1 MAKKPVKP
9 TSGSGATPRRPRAPE
24 PAPAETVS
32 PEPASPEPAAAA
44 PEPDDLEGEL
54 LVSASELDELER
66 RLNAGLT
73 ESEPDE
79 DAAPEAA
86 VAPRAE
92 AAPARVPRMPA
103 RKEPVDSGEEETPE
117 VATGASDDEAAAPGR
132 RSASKGFGPS
142 EWAALAGFGVLALVG
157 AALFFKFLY
166 AHPAPTQGEGL
177 PDNFSLPLTGPSV
190 RLSGAESGWRARVEG
205 DKARAEEAVLPV
217 ISLTL
222 DSSQASSGFVRV
234 EFVDPD
240 DKIRGDIMILAVEGG
255 RFKDGGRGEVI
266 AEGGLRVDLTGTVGF
281 RSHAL
286 FSSYMAGQDPRWSVR
301 IKEGPDSS
309 NGPWTQLGAAL
320 ISNTKH

>member
-9 TSGSGATPRRPRAPE
+9 TSGSGAAPRGPRVPE
-24 PAPAETVS
+24 PAPM
-32 PEPASPEPAAAA
+32 EPAPSESAAAKS
-44 PEPDDLEGEL
+44 ELDDLEGEL
-54 LVSASELDELER
+54 SVSASELDELES
-66 RLNAGLT
+66 RLNAGQFDADPGD
-73 ESEPDE
+73 ESLPEGAEAPRVESASTRVARKSARKETVDSE
-79 DAAPEAA
+79 EGDLPEAA
-86 VAPRAE
+86 
-92 AAPARVPRMPA
+92 
-103 RKEPVDSGEEETPE
+103 
-117 VATGASDDEAAAPGR
+117 TGPSDEAEGAHGR
-132 RSASKGFGPS
+132 RSTSKGFGPS

-157 AALFFKFLY
+157 AVLFFKFLY

-177 PDNFSLPLTGPSV
+177 PDRFSLPLAGPSV

-234 EFVDPD
+234 EFIDTD

-286 FSSYMAGQDPRWSVR
+286 FSSYLAGQEPRWSVR
-301 IKEGPDSS
+301 VKEGPDSS
-309 NGPWTQLGAAL
+309 NGPWTELGAAL